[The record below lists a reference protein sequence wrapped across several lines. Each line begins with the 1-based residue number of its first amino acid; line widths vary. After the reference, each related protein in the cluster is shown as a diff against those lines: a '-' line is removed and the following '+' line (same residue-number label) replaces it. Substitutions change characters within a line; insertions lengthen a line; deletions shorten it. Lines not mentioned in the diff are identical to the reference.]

1 MLPPKSR
8 PNTVPS
14 KRPQP
19 NNAEGSP
26 AVGSNQKKRRR
37 RGRKSSSRGSFSE
50 NATTASEDT
59 ATTQSTRSLGKDAQ
73 PKGFSVINPAL
84 NELRQQTLR
93 DKEPEMFGEYA
104 MSVASESETDAATPV
119 PSRKRK
125 SSPPLSA
132 NYRAAQKKPADNQNE
147 ALVKDIPHPAV
158 KPQVI
163 SDVASSIPVVAE
175 SPSIEITSQPA
186 PASGKQ
192 PQKLSSNRHPCPLRA
207 EHNCTRTFADL
218 ESAQRHAR
226 VHSQSLTCHICQ
238 KTLSR
243 KDKLKAH
250 LKNVHTPEERAAASN
265 QASAGGQLVA
275 NNGTNGTSTTSLV
288 ANGSKEVEHSPSKYE
303 SIRSDPLRDMP
314 VSTVELAGEV
324 TDAESET
331 ETDSRKQETHSE
343 KTRDTTVSSVATN
356 RASQEE
362 SSQDASKQD
371 SPEMEEDASP
381 INSTI
386 PDMPNSA
393 SATDRSSSVTKL
405 HNTTSASSKAI
416 NGVKRKRHTSSSTA
430 SGSNSDRPS
439 KRPRSETTPL
449 PGNNLSNANQEP
461 DTNHSSPAEASTRS
475 QSQPSSAV
483 HHQSL
488 QSKTGSTIPV
498 AQPKERN
505 IRTPSSGSSSTAHD
519 GGLQDGNTD
528 SESSV
533 QSDAEAS
540 EAEDKIR
547 RLSTKKKRL
556 VGNLNN
562 ALSRRQSS
570 LDGYVERSETGSNHT
585 NAGTSSQKELTIN
598 VPPPPPPKK
607 QKFLPAATRHPT
619 ASAQQP
625 EKRQPSPTL
634 TQKGKEAADQRR
646 CFRCWCKSSRCD
658 NAKPRCNHCAKGG
671 RNCQFYSM
679 TREAFENETADRKAA
694 KSNAAKATA
703 TSSPK
708 PKRKVKDKGLSVV
721 SASAAN
727 KDSKSIEELQQTS
740 DEENDDTD
748 HEPNTGLNVRHKAT
762 TVARRTASLS
772 SNKKKSATIRRE
784 SGVNKNS
791 VAVSSDDSASEAF
804 SKDRK
809 NTRRPPNSEYNFKEL
824 AKIGETGRMS
834 DEEVHILLSWRDSFC
849 EEHGLSHHEFN
860 EMMEVSCHRG
870 TTSWRYNFINKDEF
884 MRQYYDQ
891 LPHRNRRSL
900 LRFRERRFQN
910 VERGSWTE
918 DDNKELRQLVA
929 QLGPKWVE
937 IGRMIGRTADDVSQR
952 WRHRLNY
959 GHEMRSGEWTDDEMQ
974 QLDDEVEAFAV
985 SKNTTTDDTDLV
997 IPWQAIS
1004 TKLGNGRTA
1013 QQCANRWRL
1022 STTKLVGSTYV
1033 KVPHSGRIPKSAT
1046 KALRTPSKMEQRLS
1060 GHKKTFK
1067 SKARIGDW
1075 SSSARSQPNDRYKS
1089 AERIVDSDESEE
1101 DIYDEDTK
1109 DEGANEGDARNE
1121 DSSPEDAANQ
1131 GSRQSEQSDT
1141 DAEEASPANQED
1153 YEQSDDGS
1161 DLVEV
1166 QEPSP
1171 QLRPSSARLSQRNKP
1186 KFTAKMMPPPSPP
1199 NRPQQSA
1206 DKDTQF
1212 IVQKSSQAT
1221 PVKSRNPFQGV
1232 KPQGDQ
1238 PSLSQVFADTQAQSS
1253 QRTIGGRSIRSRVPD
1268 SIAERPSPDTSI
1280 RHRPLSSPSKQAESD
1295 SSEEDTD
1302 EGKSEGADD
1311 ELKSPNS
1318 FRSAREQSEGSKHEV
1333 DGTTEDNSKQSQD
1346 TPSSSENGSDSDNS
1360 GSSSSDEDN
1369 AAPNNTKGLS
1379 QNAFWTAVNSF
1390 TSRFIPGS
1398 QRSMTETQK
1407 DNIRKNKRRSLA
1419 DALSQR
1425 HDEDESDE
1433 DSGDG

>member
-1 MLPPKSR
+1 MAKLSKDRAVTSQQDSSHLSTPLVSRPPPATKPNSMLPPKSR

-59 ATTQSTRSLGKDAQ
+59 ATTRSTRSLGKDAQ

-125 SSPPLSA
+125 SSPPLSV

-163 SDVASSIPVVAE
+163 SDVASSIPVVSE
-175 SPSIEITSQPA
+175 SPSVEITSQPA
-186 PASGKQ
+186 PVSRKQ

-218 ESAQRHAR
+218 ENAQRHAR

-265 QASAGGQLVA
+265 QTSAGGQLVA

-288 ANGSKEVEHSPSKYE
+288 ANGSKEVEHSPSKDE
-303 SIRSDPLRDMP
+303 SIRSDPSRDVP

-331 ETDSRKQETHSE
+331 ETDSGKQETHSE

-371 SPEMEEDASP
+371 SPEMEDDASP

-386 PDMPNSA
+386 PDMPNSS

-405 HNTTSASSKAI
+405 YNTTSASSKAI

-449 PGNNLSNANQEP
+449 PGNNLSNANQES
-461 DTNHSSPAEASTRS
+461 DTNHSSPAEASTRL
-475 QSQPSSAV
+475 QNQPSSAV
-483 HHQSL
+483 NQQSL
-488 QSKTGSTIPV
+488 QSKAGSTISV

-505 IRTPSSGSSSTAHD
+505 IRTSSSCSNSTAHE

-540 EAEDKIR
+540 EAEDKTR

-570 LDGYVERSETGSNHT
+570 FDSHVERSETGSNHT
-585 NAGTSSQKELTIN
+585 NAGTSSRKELTIN
-598 VPPPPPPKK
+598 VPHPPPPKK
-607 QKFLPAATRHPT
+607 HKFLPAATRHPT

-625 EKRQPSPTL
+625 EKRRPSPTL
-634 TQKGKEAADQRR
+634 TQKGKEAADQR
-646 CFRCWCKSSRCD
+646 
-658 NAKPRCNHCAKGG
+658 
-671 RNCQFYSM
+671 SM
-679 TREAFENETADRKAA
+679 TREAFENEKADRKAA
-694 KSNAAKATA
+694 KSNTAKATA

-708 PKRKVKDKGLSVV
+708 PKRKVKDKGLSAV

-727 KDSKSIEELQQTS
+727 KDSKSIEELQQTL

-748 HEPNTGLNVRHKAT
+748 HEPNTGPNVRHKAT

-772 SNKKKSATIRRE
+772 SNKKKSATIRSE
-784 SGVNKNS
+784 SSVNNNS

-929 QLGPKWVE
+929 QFGPKWVE
-937 IGRMIGRTADDVSQR
+937 IGRMMGRTADDVSQR

-974 QLDDEVEAFAV
+974 QLENEVEAFAV

-1033 KVPHSGRIPKSAT
+1033 KVPHSGRIPKSVT
-1046 KALRTPSKMEQRLS
+1046 KAPRTPSKMEQRLS

-1067 SKARIGDW
+1067 SKARIGDR

-1089 AERIVDSDESEE
+1089 AERIVESDESEE
-1101 DIYDEDTK
+1101 DVNDEDTK
-1109 DEGANEGDARNE
+1109 DEGDARNE
-1121 DSSPEDAANQ
+1121 DSSPEDEANQ

-1153 YEQSDDGS
+1153 DEQSDDGS
-1161 DLVEV
+1161 DLIEV
-1166 QEPSP
+1166 QESSP
-1171 QLRPSSARLSQRNKP
+1171 QPRPSSARLSQKSKP
-1186 KFTAKMMPPPSPP
+1186 RFTAKMMPPPSPP

-1206 DKDTQF
+1206 DKDTQEL
-1212 IVQKSSQAT
+1212 IVQKSNQST

-1232 KPQGDQ
+1232 KPQGNQ

-1253 QRTIGGRSIRSRVPD
+1253 QRTIGGRSVRSRVPD

-1280 RHRPLSSPSKQAESD
+1280 RHRPLSSQSKQAESD
-1295 SSEEDTD
+1295 SSEEDTEED
-1302 EGKSEGADD
+1302 ESEGADD

-1333 DGTTEDNSKQSQD
+1333 DGTTKDNSKQGQD
-1346 TPSSSENGSDSDNS
+1346 TPSNSESSSDPDNS

-1369 AAPNNTKGLS
+1369 AAPNNTNGLS

-1407 DNIRKNKRRSLA
+1407 DNMRKNKRRSLA
-1419 DALSQR
+1419 DALNQR

-1433 DSGDG
+1433 DSDDG